1 MIEEVERF
9 WVDNIIGNVEPDAT
23 TVTDVIT
30 KYARHTEG
38 KIIEVSDDILSACNQ
53 LKVVKAELAK
63 LEATKEEL
71 ESKIKMGFGDAEA
84 ISYGGQTLATW
95 KTSKDSA
102 KFDSKAF
109 GKVHPDLAQEFTKIV
124 PGTRLFILK

>member
-38 KIIEVSDDILSACNQ
+38 KIIEVSDDISRLQSTESGKSRTCQTRSHQRRTRIENQ
-53 LKVVKAELAK
+53 K
-63 LEATKEEL
+63 
-71 ESKIKMGFGDAEA
+71 GFGMQKPSVTE
-84 ISYGGQTLATW
+84 GQTLATW

-124 PGTRLFILK
+124 PGTRRFILK

>member
-124 PGTRLFILK
+124 PAHADLS